1 MSCMTHMISF
11 LCGKSHINGREKIG
25 TMMPCTT
32 HVISFLYDKSHINS
46 QKNIGTMMPFFLVAP
61 NLRGS
66 RQDFHQ
72 RSAQLCYRQPSL
84 VGSCRHTTRSSQ
96 DSKLVSSY
104 FVQSTMEPLLTLWNS
119 SKVKFFQFGSR
130 CFVHLQHG
138 THRHHKTT
146 IILQP
151 RTMRQTFNFRH
162 KSNSCQNTFLVEPN
176 LRGGFQDFHQRAAQ
190 LCYRQPL
197 PVGMC
202 LRTTR
207 SSQNSKLTSWHF
219 RQRTTEPLLA
229 LWNSS

>member
-11 LCGKSHINGREKIG
+11 WCGKSHINGREKIG

-46 QKNIGTMMPFFLVAP
+46 QKTSVPWCRFFLVAP

-72 RSAQLCYRQPSL
+72 RSAQLCYRQPIP
-84 VGSCRHTTRSSQ
+84 VGMCLHTTRSGQ
-96 DSKLVSSY
+96 DSKLLCRY

-130 CFVHLQHG
+130 CFFHLQHG

-146 IILQP
+146 ITLQIFP
-151 RTMRQTFNFRH
+151 AAHAYQWKH
-162 KSNSCQNTFLVEPN
+162 NT
-176 LRGGFQDFHQRAAQ
+176 
-190 LCYRQPL
+190 
-197 PVGMC
+197 
-202 LRTTR
+202 
-207 SSQNSKLTSWHF
+207 
-219 RQRTTEPLLA
+219 
-229 LWNSS
+229 

>member
-25 TMMPCTT
+25 TMMPCMT

-46 QKNIGTMMPFFLVAP
+46 QKNIGTMMPFFFVAP

-72 RSAQLCYRQPSL
+72 RSAQLCYRQPTP
-84 VGSCRHTTRSSQ
+84 VGMCLHTTRSSQ
-96 DSKLVSSY
+96 DSKLLFWY

-146 IILQP
+146 IILQLFP
-151 RTMRQTFNFRH
+151 AAHAYQWKH
-162 KSNSCQNTFLVEPN
+162 NT
-176 LRGGFQDFHQRAAQ
+176 
-190 LCYRQPL
+190 
-197 PVGMC
+197 
-202 LRTTR
+202 
-207 SSQNSKLTSWHF
+207 
-219 RQRTTEPLLA
+219 
-229 LWNSS
+229 